1 MSANNRMGVITLKRE
16 INKERQLDERE
27 SSILNAI
34 VYEYILTGKPVGS
47 RSFVQKYSLS
57 LSPATIR
64 NIMFDLERMNYLMQP
79 HTSSGRVPT
88 DMGYRYYVDSLLDNY
103 HSEFHQDMI
112 LDDKIFQKELQ
123 IDKIFQSVTKML
135 SVVSNYAGVMLS
147 PKPDFTVVK
156 LVELIQLESDEV
168 LMLAITRTGMIL
180 TKKVTLSVKVTQ
192 DELSEYSKFLTGELC
207 GFSLHQIK
215 ETIFNDLRADK
226 IVSANRELALD
237 IAQLALSTS
246 DDSTVN
252 IDGIENLLRL
262 PEMVEEQRLKSL
274 LNIIEEKNILKGIL
288 EQQVEHEG
296 IKILIGE
303 EIENEKVW
311 GCSFVTSSYKIG
323 NKPVGAVGV
332 IGPTRMD
339 YEKVVPLV
347 DYTGKAV
354 SGLLTKMSK

>member
-1 MSANNRMGVITLKRE
+1 MSANNRMSVIKLKNE
-16 INKERQLDERE
+16 LKKERQLDERE

-64 NIMFDLERMNYLMQP
+64 NIMFDLERMNFLMQP

-88 DMGYRYYVDSLLDNY
+88 DLGYRYYVDSLLDNY

-135 SVVSNYAGVMLS
+135 SLVSNYAGVMLS

-156 LVELIQLESDEV
+156 IVELIQLESDEV

-207 GFSLHQIK
+207 GFSLHHIK
-215 ETIFNDLRADK
+215 EKIFNDLRADK
-226 IVSANRELALD
+226 TASANRELALD
-237 IAQLALSTS
+237 IAQLALNVSDESTI
-246 DDSTVN
+246 N
-252 IDGIENLLRL
+252 IDGIENLLRI
-262 PEMVEEQRLKSL
+262 PEMVEEQRLNSL
-274 LNIIEEKNILKGIL
+274 LNIIEEKNILKDIL

-296 IKILIGE
+296 IKILIGG

>member
-1 MSANNRMGVITLKRE
+1 
-16 INKERQLDERE
+16 
-27 SSILNAI
+27 
-34 VYEYILTGKPVGS
+34 
-47 RSFVQKYSLS
+47 
-57 LSPATIR
+57 
-64 NIMFDLERMNYLMQP
+64 
-79 HTSSGRVPT
+79 
-88 DMGYRYYVDSLLDNY
+88 
-103 HSEFHQDMI
+103 
-112 LDDKIFQKELQ
+112 
-123 IDKIFQSVTKML
+123 
-135 SVVSNYAGVMLS
+135 
-147 PKPDFTVVK
+147 
-156 LVELIQLESDEV
+156 
-168 LMLAITRTGMIL
+168 MIL
-180 TKKVTLSVKVTQ
+180 TKKVVLSVKVTQ

-226 IVSANRELALD
+226 IASANRELALD
-237 IAQLALSTS
+237 IAQLALSAS
-246 DDSTVN
+246 GDSTVN

>member
-1 MSANNRMGVITLKRE
+1 MSANNRVSVMTLKRE
-16 INKERQLDERE
+16 ANKERQLDERE

-64 NIMFDLERMNYLMQP
+64 NIMFDLERLNYLMQP

-88 DMGYRYYVDSLLDNY
+88 DLGYRYYVDSLLDNY

-226 IVSANRELALD
+226 IASANRELALD
-237 IAQLALSTS
+237 IAQLALSAS
-246 DDSTVN
+246 DESTVN
-252 IDGIENLLRL
+252 IDGIENLLRI

-288 EQQVEHEG
+288 EDQVEHEG
-296 IKILIGE
+296 IRILIGE
-303 EIENEKVW
+303 EIENDKVW